1 MSTEIKSN
9 TKGNP
14 QKFGRYVV
22 KSILGEGAMGRVYLA
37 EDPVLQRQLGSKSNC
52 SGEDPG

>member
-9 TKGNP
+9 TTGNP

-22 KSILGEGAMGRVYLA
+22 KSILGEGNGLSIWRKILFFSASY
-37 EDPVLQRQLGSKSNC
+37 SKVIAL
-52 SGEDPG
+52 EKTR